1 MNTDKHTCVCA
12 TCGQG
17 FTRKTSAARHNNN
30 LHHGKA
36 IIVKPYD
43 YIVGR
48 LSGEYSPGDPAIY
61 RSNWGNR
68 NNSSVYNQSIQTNK
82 NYQTNITTRTD
93 TRAQELHLSN
103 SINPI
108 GQEITPYHSL
118 GTPRW
123 PLNTKRPYAS
133 NQLKDHELK
142 LDDELKMLL
151 YRNFPPH
158 LAAQLFEQNSILDNT
173 PENNNYLGSIM
184 NWYVRNPEVPRRYN
198 PDLKHIETIKRPAI
212 DFRK

>member
-17 FTRKTSAARHNNN
+17 FTRRTSAARHNNN
-30 LHHGKA
+30 LHRGKA

-48 LSGEYSPGDPAIY
+48 LSGEFSPGDPATY

-68 NNSSVYNQSIQTNK
+68 NDSLVYNQSIQTNN
-82 NYQTNITTRTD
+82 NYRTNITTHAD
-93 TRAQELHLSN
+93 MRAQELHPPN

-108 GQEITPYHSL
+108 GQERTPYHNF

-133 NQLKDHELK
+133 NQLKDHGMK
-142 LDDELKMLL
+142 LDELKTLL
-151 YRNFPPH
+151 YRCFPPY
-158 LAAQLFEQNSILDNT
+158 LAAQLFKMNSILDNT
-173 PENNNYLGSIM
+173 PENNNYLDSCMNELRKKSGS
-184 NWYVRNPEVPRRYN
+184 
-198 PDLKHIETIKRPAI
+198 A
-212 DFRK
+212 

>member
-1 MNTDKHTCVCA
+1 MCA

-17 FTRKTSAARHNNN
+17 FTRKTSAARHNNV
-30 LHHGKA
+30 LHRGEA

-61 RSNWGNR
+61 RSNWGYR
-68 NNSSVYNQSIQTNK
+68 NNSSVYNRSIQTNK
-82 NYQTNITTRTD
+82 NYQTNITTRAD
-93 TRAQELHLSN
+93 TRAQELHPPN

-108 GQEITPYHSL
+108 GQERTPYPSF

-123 PLNTKRPYAS
+123 PLNTIRPYTS

-142 LDDELKMLL
+142 LRELKTLL

-158 LAAQLFEQNSILDNT
+158 IAAQLFEQNSVLDNT
-173 PENNNYLGSIM
+173 PENNNYLDSFMNMLRERSGS
-184 NWYVRNPEVPRRYN
+184 
-198 PDLKHIETIKRPAI
+198 A
-212 DFRK
+212 